1 MPVRLRSALAAVLL
15 AALTACSPGGG
26 GKHFL
31 LTDLTGAPFGRELN
45 LTDQNGVPRT
55 LDDFR
60 GKVVVIFFGYTHCP
74 DVCPT
79 TLAELAGVMKR
90 LGDDARRVQVL
101 FVTIDPARDTREVL
115 ARYVPSFN
123 PTFLGLYGDAAAT
136 ARAAKS
142 FKVYYHK
149 QPLANGDYS
158 MDHSAG
164 LYILDPEGRLR
175 LFAQYGTDPAALV
188 HDIRL
193 LLAP

>member
-1 MPVRLRSALAAVLL
+1 M
-15 AALTACSPGGG
+15 
-26 GKHFL
+26 
-31 LTDLTGAPFGRELN
+31 
-45 LTDQNGVPRT
+45 
-55 LDDFR
+55 
-60 GKVVVIFFGYTHCP
+60 IFFGYTHCP

-79 TLAELAGVMKR
+79 TMAELASVMTE
-90 LGDDARRVQVL
+90 LGSDAKRVQVL
-101 FVTIDPARDTREVL
+101 FVTIDPERDTPAVL

-123 PTFLGLYGDAAAT
+123 PSFLGLYGDAAAT

-142 FKVYYHK
+142 FKVYYQK
-149 QPLANGDYS
+149 QPLPNGDYS

-175 LFAQYGTDPAALV
+175 LFAQYGTSASSLV